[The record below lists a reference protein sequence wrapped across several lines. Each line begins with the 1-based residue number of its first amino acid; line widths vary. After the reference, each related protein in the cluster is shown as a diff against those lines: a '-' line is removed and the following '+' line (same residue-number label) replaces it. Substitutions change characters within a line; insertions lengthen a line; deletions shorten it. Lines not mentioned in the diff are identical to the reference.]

1 MSTASQSRVF
11 LDVNIGD
18 ESVGRLVIE
27 LYTQHAPKT
36 AEK

>member
-1 MSTASQSRVF
+1 MSTASQPRVF
-11 LDVNIGD
+11 LDVNVGE

-27 LYTQHAPKT
+27 LYTQHVPKT